1 MTNLR
6 THMCLKC
13 GFHVRLILFYFIFKD
28 YLTSILSHKTYKNI
42 LSFSSNALKKFRK
55 PECII
60 FKDLKTL
67 FEMNP

>member
-1 MTNLR
+1 MFK
-6 THMCLKC
+6 MCC
-13 GFHVRLILFYFIFKD
+13 FHVRLIVFYFKNVR
-28 YLTSILSHKTYKNI
+28 LSNIYFVSQNIYKNI
-42 LSFSSNALKKFRK
+42 PSFSSNALKKFRK